1 MLFKNFTIF
10 YLKETGLSFMNMNQ
24 SCAKNEPL
32 CKNKTDN
39 LQISI
44 YCVKTIMFS
53 LKFD

>member
-1 MLFKNFTIF
+1 
-10 YLKETGLSFMNMNQ
+10 MNMNQ

-32 CKNKTDN
+32 CENKTDN

-44 YCVKTIMFS
+44 YCVNTIMYS